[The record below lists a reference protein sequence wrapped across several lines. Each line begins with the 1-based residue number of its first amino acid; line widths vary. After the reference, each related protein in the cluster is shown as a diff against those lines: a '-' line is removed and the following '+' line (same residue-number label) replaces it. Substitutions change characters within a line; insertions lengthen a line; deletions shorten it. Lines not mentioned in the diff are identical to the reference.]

1 MIHQNGVFFSIPIML
16 TTRFYIL
23 CFFNIVILL
32 LSQPLMASESGPASG
47 EPASEQ
53 VRLLLTDMGNSE
65 LRETV
70 EQYGTQAFSDINK
83 AFLNGH
89 RPEQSREYITSS
101 FSEALLAMW
110 DSAPFYIDEETL
122 ILRLAELPDGGFEIR
137 DIPLM
142 FSDAE
147 EQTHYEEAVVEFTP
161 EGRLRD
167 IRIALPIHRYN
178 KLMDQGDGVVD
189 INRRRHI
196 LAFVEQFRTAYNSKD
211 LDFIEQVF
219 SDEALIIVGK
229 VVESS
234 GEKSPYEQQVRYLRQ
249 SKSEYIGRLR
259 SVFARN
265 EWIDISF
272 EELTLIRHPRHDYLY
287 GVSLQQQY
295 SSATYSDEGYLF
307 LLIDFQNEERP
318 LIHVRTWQPFYETP
332 EQDVFSIG
340 EIEIF

>member
-1 MIHQNGVFFSIPIML
+1 MQ

-23 CFFNIVILL
+23 YLLNIAILL
-32 LSQPLMASESGPASG
+32 LSQPLLASESSPASG

-53 VRLLLTDMGNSE
+53 VRLLLTDMGNSQ
-65 LRETV
+65 LREVV
-70 EQYGTQAFSDINK
+70 EQNGTDAFSGINK
-83 AFLNGH
+83 AFLNGQK
-89 RPEQSREYITSS
+89 PELNMDYATSS

-122 ILRLAELPDGGFEIR
+122 ILRLAELPDGGYEIR

-147 EQTHYEEAVVEFTP
+147 EQTHYEEAVAEFTP

-167 IRIALPIHRYN
+167 IRIAMPIHRYN
-178 KLMDQGDGVVD
+178 RLMNQADGVVD

-249 SKSEYIGRLR
+249 SKSEYIERLR

-265 EWIDISF
+265 EWIDITF
-272 EELTLIRHPRHDYLY
+272 DELSLIRHPRHDYLY

-318 LIHVRTWQPFYETP
+318 LIHVRTWQPLYETP